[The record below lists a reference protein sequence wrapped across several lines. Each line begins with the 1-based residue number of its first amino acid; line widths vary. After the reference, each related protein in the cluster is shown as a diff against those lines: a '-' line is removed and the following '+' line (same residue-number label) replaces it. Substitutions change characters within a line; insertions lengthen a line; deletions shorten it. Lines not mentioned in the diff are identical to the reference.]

1 MVRVLLFLLL
11 ALPLAASP
19 EAELSALSP
28 LRIGI
33 MPAVDAVPIIVAD
46 AEGFFADEGLDVE
59 LEVFRSQLNREAA
72 LQAGSIDATV
82 SDLVNAIRSWHNGA
96 DYRVLT
102 ATQGLF
108 SLVVA
113 PSSGISGSAGW
124 PGRPDSVTTGLLE
137 DSIIY
142 YTAVRMMQKAG
153 LDPETLRIVPT
164 LQIPIRVELLLAGD
178 LEAAVLPEP
187 VTRLATAGGA
197 RVVLDSTSLSWTPGI
212 VIATGRALR
221 EKPRELEAF
230 LRAYDRGVAA
240 VNRDPDR
247 YRAGIV
253 ETAALPPGTRTA
265 MVLPAYLPAAVPR
278 DEQVADVAEWMFS
291 KGLIE
296 RLPKHEDIV
305 AEAPF

>member
-1 MVRVLLFLLL
+1 MVRLLFLLFF

-19 EAELSALSP
+19 GAESSALNP

-33 MPAVDAVPIIVAD
+33 MPAVDSVPIIVAD
-46 AEGFFADEGLDVE
+46 VEGYFADEGLDVE
-59 LEVFRSQLNREAA
+59 LELFRSQLNREAA
-72 LQAGSIDATV
+72 LQAGNIDATV
-82 SDLVNAIRSWHNGA
+82 SDLVNAVRSWDNGA

-102 ATQGLF
+102 STQGLF
-108 SLVVA
+108 SLVTGPA
-113 PSSGISGSAGW
+113 AGITDAAGW
-124 PGRPDSVTTGLLE
+124 PGQPESVTTGLLE

-153 LDPETLRIVPT
+153 LDPESLKIIPT
-164 LQIPIRVELLLAGD
+164 LQIPVRVELLLAGD

-197 RVVLDSTSLSWTPGI
+197 RVVLDSSSLSWTPGV

-230 LRAYDRGVAA
+230 LRAYNRGVAA
-240 VNRDPDR
+240 VNQDPDG
-247 YRAGIV
+247 YRSAIV
-253 ETAALPPGTRTA
+253 ETAALPPATTGT
-265 MVLPAYLPAAVPR
+265 MVLPTYLPVAVPR
-278 DEQVADVAEWMFS
+278 EEQVADVARWMLS
-291 KGLIE
+291 EGLIE
-296 RLPKHEDIV
+296 RLPGQEDIV